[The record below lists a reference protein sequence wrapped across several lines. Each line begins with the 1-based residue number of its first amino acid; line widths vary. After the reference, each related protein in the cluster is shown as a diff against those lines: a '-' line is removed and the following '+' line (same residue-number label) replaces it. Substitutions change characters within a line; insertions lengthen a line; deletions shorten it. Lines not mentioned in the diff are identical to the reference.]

1 MGLDEAHM
9 FKTPVDLDKVPD
21 YCKVVAFPT
30 DLSTIEKKL
39 ANSFYR

>member
-1 MGLDEAHM
+1 M
-9 FKTPVDLDKVPD
+9 FIAPVDLDQLPD

-39 ANSFYR
+39 ANGFYR